1 MPSKAAGPRIF
12 LSDRAMFGYFPPNT
26 PSEAAEYGQPGRLS
40 NGANQKSPGTAY
52 PGLSQCRLKPSVSRR
67 AVPLR
72 CCIGPMDWRQTTTR
86 AEDGQHLSVPSRHR
100 LRALASFFRCHD
112 LVQGCRNCS
121 DPLVRPNK
129 PQAINQMLMAFFAC
143 LFAR

>member
-40 NGANQKSPGTAY
+40 TGANQKSPGTAY
-52 PGLSQCRLKPSVSRR
+52 PGLSHCRLKPSVSRR

-72 CCIGPMDWRQTTTR
+72 CCIGPTDWRHTTTR
-86 AEDGQHLSVPSRHR
+86 AEDGQHPHRAKVRTFQCRVGIVSALWRRFSAVSTSCKAAAIALTRSFGRISRRPSTK
-100 LRALASFFRCHD
+100 C
-112 LVQGCRNCS
+112 
-121 DPLVRPNK
+121 
-129 PQAINQMLMAFFAC
+129 
-143 LFAR
+143 